1 MKLPARL
8 PLGPVM
14 LDVAGTA
21 LTDADRERLRHPL
34 VGGVIFFAR
43 NYASPE
49 QLAGLAGEIRT
60 LREPRLLI
68 AVDHEGGRVQRFRS
82 GGFSALP
89 PMAALGRLWTTD
101 RERGLS
107 AARSVGVLIAAEL
120 TACAVDFSFTPVL
133 DLDHGGS
140 GAIGDRA
147 FHRDPSAVAALAGAV
162 MSGLQAR
169 GVAAVGKH
177 FPGHGYVRADS
188 HLTVPVDDRPRVRIE
203 EDMAP
208 YRALIPLGLAG
219 VMPAHVIY
227 SQVDAAPAG
236 FSTVWLQTVLRG
248 ELGFGGVIFSD
259 DLSMEGAAVAGG
271 PVQRAEAALAAGC
284 DMALVCNRP
293 DAADEVLAGLR
304 WAAPKGWTERVAR
317 LYAGAMAWGLEA
329 LAGDAQWCAAR
340 EALEACAL
348 EVSPSTVTGLMQRKE
363 GA

>member
-1 MKLPARL
+1 
-8 PLGPVM
+8 
-14 LDVAGTA
+14 
-21 LTDADRERLRHPL
+21 
-34 VGGVIFFAR
+34 
-43 NYASPE
+43 
-49 QLAGLAGEIRT
+49 
-60 LREPRLLI
+60 
-68 AVDHEGGRVQRFRS
+68 
-82 GGFSALP
+82 
-89 PMAALGRLWTTD
+89 
-101 RERGLS
+101 
-107 AARSVGVLIAAEL
+107 
-120 TACAVDFSFTPVL
+120 
-133 DLDHGGS
+133 
-140 GAIGDRA
+140 
-147 FHRDPSAVAALAGAV
+147 
-162 MSGLQAR
+162 
-169 GVAAVGKH
+169 
-177 FPGHGYVRADS
+177 
-188 HLTVPVDDRPRVRIE
+188 
-203 EDMAP
+203 MAP

-236 FSTVWLQTVLRG
+236 FSRIWLQTVLRG